1 MGWSGGSEIADTLI
15 DIISTEVK
23 NKTTRKRMYI
33 GIIEE
38 LENHD
43 WDTQEES
50 LGQDDVFDE
59 ALKELHPEWEEDED
73 NQP

>member
-1 MGWSGGSEIADTLI
+1 
-15 DIISTEVK
+15 
-23 NKTTRKRMYI
+23 MYI